1 MVVIGNVGR
10 DPEIKYT
17 PNGHSVT
24 SFSVARNH
32 KYTSGGEEREETE
45 WFNVSI
51 WGKLVGS

>member
-24 SFSVARNH
+24 SFSVARNR